1 MRVVIVGPRTARA
14 RLASELPDGLDVVGE
29 AETMADAR
37 SRSLSADAFLVA
49 AGAAGD
55 PEGSVVEPLTARESE
70 VLDLVAQ
77 GLSNKAIARR
87 LGISDQTV
95 KFHIAA
101 IFGKLGVTNR
111 TEAARS
117 ALRKGLVSM

>member
-1 MRVVIVGPRTARA
+1 MRVVIVGPRAARA

-49 AGAAGD
+49 AILAGD
-55 PEGSVVEPLTARESE
+55 PDGSVLDPLTARELE

-77 GLSNKAIARR
+77 GLSNKAIGQR
-87 LGISDQTV
+87 LAISDQTV
-95 KFHIAA
+95 KFHLAS